1 MIVAL
6 TDHTI
11 GYRVIVALTGLP
23 TGYSIIVALSFT
35 IANTLES
42 REISEV
48 RLGNI
53 SIYCQYREIRFMQ

>member
-1 MIVAL
+1 M
-6 TDHTI
+6 
-11 GYRVIVALTGLP
+11 IVALTGLP
-23 TGYSIIVALSFT
+23 TGYSVIVALSFT

-53 SIYCQYREIRFMQ
+53 SIYRQYREIRFMQ